1 MSTPSIAQT
10 SFAGSPARTFTGHKL
25 CLIAGYAAALALIV
39 GLAVYGF
46 DYYTLDAAQRPF
58 SPKHILLKPSGVIGI
73 KLGLLGL
80 AMFFTIFLYPLRKH
94 WPWLSRQG
102 NSKHW
107 LDFHV
112 LLGLSAPFV
121 IALHSSF
128 KFRGFAGMAFW
139 IMTAVAI
146 SGVIGRYL
154 YAQIPRRVT
163 NAELSLKELR
173 ELQEK
178 HTAELA
184 AQHLI
189 RQSDLQALFRGPTEA
204 QVARMPILVALA
216 TMILLDT
223 VRPFR
228 IARVRR
234 HTLSPSQSL
243 LCLGGLLQT
252 SNLELENAV
261 AIAREQASLLKR
273 VAFLSRAQQVFHLWH
288 VVHKPFSY
296 SFAILALVHISVV
309 WVFGYI

>member
-10 SFAGSPARTFTGHKL
+10 SFAGARPRTLSGHKL
-25 CLIAGYAAALALIV
+25 RLIAGYAVAVVLIL

-58 SPKHILLKPSGVIGI
+58 SPKHILLKPSGVIGL

-80 AMFFTIFLYPLRKH
+80 AMFLVIFLYPLRKH
-94 WPWLSRQG
+94 WAWLSRQG

-128 KFRGFAGMAFW
+128 KFSGFAGMAFW

-163 NAELSLKELR
+163 NAELSLKDLR
-173 ELQEK
+173 DLQEK

-184 AQHLI
+184 AQQFI

-204 QVARMPILVALA
+204 QVAKMPILVSLA
-216 TMILLDT
+216 TMIFLDL

-228 IARVRR
+228 IARLRR
-234 HTLSPSQSL
+234 RTLSSAQTV

-252 SNLELENAV
+252 TNLELENAV
-261 AIAREQASLLKR
+261 AMAREQASLLKR
-273 VAFLSRAQQVFHLWH
+273 IAFLSRAQQVFYLWH

-296 SFAILALVHISVV
+296 SFALLAIVHISVV
-309 WVFGYI
+309 WLLGYI